1 MTEAYLIRPSLYSQA
16 FQSWR
21 APPGIWIPNIPTTTA
36 AQTISS
42 LNMDAGGPGH
52 YLTGGGL
59 IRHGGAVYMLTAPD
73 MVSFGGW
80 RNCIA
85 AQAGK
90 KHRRS
95 AKDGGGS
102 SSGSSR
108 GASSLS
114 PPSSSRRSGGSSS
127 SRSKGKTPSSSARSD
142 PHSACQQLHDS
153 QEPFRAQ
160 QQMLQ
165 FSSTAGTP
173 EIVGTL
179 GHIVHLS
186 TQYGFALVLLD
197 PAALYL
203 LDVYAS
209 SSSASANTADGPTE
223 GAHDTASARALSLSD
238 LRQCIDEPEL
248 TDFVEFSPSSGDED
262 TGLVAGLAEYCF
274 LYGSSSHNHHHSSG
288 GSSSSRRSST
298 ASSSGWD
305 IGSVMTTKLLVVQT
319 SSYTATSADCGL
331 WVRRSVASERPFL
344 LGHVVGLVPG
354 LAAAD
359 GEYES
364 GGSGGADA
372 AMLVMPFVGFAA
384 EVERV
389 ISSGRLEFS

>member
-1 MTEAYLIRPSLYSQA
+1 MTEAYLVRPFLYSQA

-21 APPGIWIPNIPTTTA
+21 APPGIWIPNIPTTTV
-36 AQTISS
+36 AQAMSS

-59 IRHGGAVYMLTAPD
+59 IQHGGAVYMLTAPD
-73 MVSFGGW
+73 MTSFGGW
-80 RNCIA
+80 RACTA
-85 AQAGK
+85 SHGGK

-95 AKDGGGS
+95 TKEGGSS

-114 PPSSSRRSGGSSS
+114 PPSASRRSGGSGSTSS
-127 SRSKGKTPSSSARSD
+127 SKAKTSSSSRSD

-160 QQMLQ
+160 QQQMLQ
-165 FSSTAGTP
+165 FSSGATP
-173 EIVGTL
+173 EIVGAL
-179 GHIVHLS
+179 GHVVHFS

-197 PAALYL
+197 PSALYL
-203 LDVYAS
+203 LDSYS
-209 SSSASANTADGPTE
+209 SSSSSSTSGSTAGG
-223 GAHDTASARALSLSD
+223 GAHDTAIARAIPLSD
-238 LRQCIDEPEL
+238 LRRWIDEPEL
-248 TDFVEFSPSSGDED
+248 TDFIEFSASSGDED
-262 TGLVAGLAEYCF
+262 TGLVVGLAEYCF
-274 LYGSSSHNHHHSSG
+274 FHSPHGGSG

-298 ASSSGWD
+298 ASSSG
-305 IGSVMTTKLLVVQT
+305 GSVMTTKLLAVQT
-319 SSYTATSADCGL
+319 SSYAVAPADCGL

-344 LGHVVGLVPG
+344 LGHVVGLAPV
-354 LAAAD
+354 AAAD

-364 GGSGGADA
+364 GGSGGGAGA
-372 AMLVMPFVGFAA
+372 VMLVMPFVGFAA

-389 ISSGRLEFS
+389 ISSGRFEFL